1 MFKAGELEAISM
13 ALEPQFRELEQRVM
27 SDIVRRISINGEITR
42 AADWQVTRL
51 AQLGESKREIKKA
64 IKDTLGLSTKEVNH
78 LYKDVL
84 RKGYEREAEL
94 YKYKGRTQIPFVENK
109 ELQQLIGAVSK
120 QTDGEL
126 KNITQSLG
134 FAKRGADG
142 KLEFT
147 PVADYYQKT
156 LDSAMFDI
164 SSGAFDYNTVL
175 KRTVKEM
182 TNSGLRSV
190 DYATGH
196 SNRVDVAARRAIMT
210 GMSQLTAKV
219 NESNAEQL
227 GTNTFE
233 VTAHGGARPEHQEWQ
248 GRWYTKDEL
257 ESICGLGEV
266 TGLCGANCYHDYYPV
281 VPGISEPTYTA
292 EQIEEFNR
300 KENEPV
306 EYNGKTYTKYEATQR
321 QRKLETTMRAQRQE
335 IKLLKEGGASEDD
348 LIAARSRYRGTSAE
362 YARFSKAMDLPQ
374 QRERVTVDGLGNI
387 GQGKYKVE
395 TPPETKQDAPQQT
408 QDTQKDNSP
417 AEQNNAVQ
425 SVTEPVT
432 VPDNVNIEFVD
443 KPEESGIIEDE
454 LKSPISSILD
464 KLRNFFT
471 GTQNDDNISV
481 EEEEKLLTNMGFKSV
496 DKSFFE
502 NVNQQLRM
510 PIVDQ
515 LNNLEERFGAIKG
528 SVNPTISAEATGSA
542 VAKVSRVISNP
553 SDQKLILSS
562 SQFKNPKTHISKRKK
577 EVEDFYCMPCKTD
590 KDTLSRYVV
599 THEYGHMLENSII
612 SEELKGKFGSP
623 SNLRLRF
630 KQEIENIA
638 KDLDP
643 NYNSK
648 LYLSKYGEHNDADF
662 FAECFANSQLGVPNL
677 LGNAMN
683 VWLERRGY
691 NVH

>member
-13 ALEPQFRELEQRVM
+13 ALEPQFRELEQRIM

-84 RKGYEREAEL
+84 RKGYERESEL
-94 YKYKGRTQIPFVENK
+94 YKYKGRTQIPFAENH

-156 LDSAMFDI
+156 LDSAMLDI

-182 TNSGLRSV
+182 TDSGLRSV

-196 SNRVDVAARRAIMT
+196 SNRVDVAARRAVMT

-227 GTNTFE
+227 GTDMFE
-233 VTAHGGARPEHQEWQ
+233 TTAHGGARPEHQEWQ

-306 EYNGKTYTKYEATQR
+306 EYNGKTYTKYEATQC

-387 GQGKYKVE
+387 GQGKYTPRLTNAVGQPIIVVKKTTLTGEPNSITQRVAKGGGIDRNYYGDDGKQIKQISNNDHGHKVE
-395 TPPETKQDAPQQT
+395 SKFGKHGEHAHDYF
-408 QDTQKDNSP
+408 
-417 AEQNNAVQ
+417 
-425 SVTEPVT
+425 
-432 VPDNVNIEFVD
+432 I
-443 KPEESGIIEDE
+443 DE
-454 LKSPISSILD
+454 
-464 KLRNFFT
+464 N
-471 GTQNDDNISV
+471 G
-481 EEEEKLLTNMGFKSV
+481 
-496 DKSFFE
+496 
-502 NVNQQLRM
+502 
-510 PIVDQ
+510 
-515 LNNLEERFGAIKG
+515 
-528 SVNPTISAEATGSA
+528 
-542 VAKVSRVISNP
+542 
-553 SDQKLILSS
+553 
-562 SQFKNPKTHISKRKK
+562 NPKHGPARELTDDERK
-577 EVEDFYCMPCKTD
+577 
-590 KDTLSRYVV
+590 
-599 THEYGHMLENSII
+599 ENSDI
-612 SEELKGKFGSP
+612 L
-623 SNLRLRF
+623 
-630 KQEIENIA
+630 
-638 KDLDP
+638 
-643 NYNSK
+643 
-648 LYLSKYGEHNDADF
+648 
-662 FAECFANSQLGVPNL
+662 
-677 LGNAMN
+677 
-683 VWLERRGY
+683 
-691 NVH
+691 

>member
-13 ALEPQFRELEQRVM
+13 ALEPQFRELEQRIM

-42 AADWQVTRL
+42 AADWQVTRI

-84 RKGYEREAEL
+84 RKGYERESEL
-94 YKYKGRTQIPFVENK
+94 YKYKGRTQIPFAENH

-156 LDSAMFDI
+156 LDSAMLDI

-196 SNRVDVAARRAIMT
+196 SNRVDVAARRALMT

-219 NESNAEQL
+219 NDSNAEQL
-227 GTNTFE
+227 GTETFE

-248 GRWYTKDEL
+248 GKWYTKDEL

-335 IKLLKEGGASEDD
+335 IKLLKEGGANEDD

-362 YARFSKAMDLPQ
+362 YARFSKSMDLPQ

-387 GQGKYKVE
+387 GQGKYTPRLTNAVGHPIIEVKKTTITGEPNSITQRVARGGGIDRNYYGDEGKQIKQISNNDHGHKVE
-395 TPPETKQDAPQQT
+395 SKFGKHGEHAHDYF
-408 QDTQKDNSP
+408 
-417 AEQNNAVQ
+417 
-425 SVTEPVT
+425 
-432 VPDNVNIEFVD
+432 I
-443 KPEESGIIEDE
+443 DE
-454 LKSPISSILD
+454 
-464 KLRNFFT
+464 N
-471 GTQNDDNISV
+471 G
-481 EEEEKLLTNMGFKSV
+481 
-496 DKSFFE
+496 
-502 NVNQQLRM
+502 
-510 PIVDQ
+510 
-515 LNNLEERFGAIKG
+515 
-528 SVNPTISAEATGSA
+528 
-542 VAKVSRVISNP
+542 
-553 SDQKLILSS
+553 
-562 SQFKNPKTHISKRKK
+562 NPKHGPARELTDDERK
-577 EVEDFYCMPCKTD
+577 
-590 KDTLSRYVV
+590 
-599 THEYGHMLENSII
+599 ENSDI
-612 SEELKGKFGSP
+612 L
-623 SNLRLRF
+623 
-630 KQEIENIA
+630 
-638 KDLDP
+638 
-643 NYNSK
+643 
-648 LYLSKYGEHNDADF
+648 
-662 FAECFANSQLGVPNL
+662 
-677 LGNAMN
+677 
-683 VWLERRGY
+683 
-691 NVH
+691 

>member
-1 MFKAGELEAISM
+1 MFVGGYQHLGVYLGRTE
-13 ALEPQFRELEQRVM
+13 
-27 SDIVRRISINGEITR
+27 TR

-94 YKYKGRTQIPFVENK
+94 YKYKGRTQIPFAENK

-196 SNRVDVAARRAIMT
+196 SNRVDVAARRALMT

-227 GTNTFE
+227 GTDTFE

-248 GRWYTKDEL
+248 GKWYTKDEL

-306 EYNGKTYTKYEATQR
+306 EYNGKKYTKYEATQR
-321 QRKLETTMRAQRQE
+321 QRQLETTMRAQRQE

-387 GQGKYKVE
+387 GFIPSGKSLTNDAHGDIIGVVE
-395 TPPETKQDAPQQT
+395 DKKLTGFFL
-408 QDTQKDNSP
+408 
-417 AEQNNAVQ
+417 NADSKHGNEFL
-425 SVTEPVT
+425 SVGYSS
-432 VPDNVNIEFVD
+432 D
-443 KPEESGIIEDE
+443 KPDE
-454 LKSPISSILD
+454 LKRDLLEALITSERDPMGETEFGERFSIDALLGVT
-464 KLRNFFT
+464 KKRNF
-471 GTQNDDNISV
+471 QLIWQI
-481 EEEEKLLTNMGFKSV
+481 
-496 DKSFFE
+496 DKS
-502 NVNQQLRM
+502 
-510 PIVDQ
+510 
-515 LNNLEERFGAIKG
+515 
-528 SVNPTISAEATGSA
+528 TGIP
-542 VAKVSRVISNP
+542 RI
-553 SDQKLILSS
+553 I
-562 SQFKNPKTHISKRKK
+562 TGHRRKK
-577 EVEDFYCMPCKTD
+577 GRK
-590 KDTLSRYVV
+590 
-599 THEYGHMLENSII
+599 
-612 SEELKGKFGSP
+612 
-623 SNLRLRF
+623 
-630 KQEIENIA
+630 
-638 KDLDP
+638 
-643 NYNSK
+643 
-648 LYLSKYGEHNDADF
+648 
-662 FAECFANSQLGVPNL
+662 
-677 LGNAMN
+677 
-683 VWLERRGY
+683 
-691 NVH
+691 